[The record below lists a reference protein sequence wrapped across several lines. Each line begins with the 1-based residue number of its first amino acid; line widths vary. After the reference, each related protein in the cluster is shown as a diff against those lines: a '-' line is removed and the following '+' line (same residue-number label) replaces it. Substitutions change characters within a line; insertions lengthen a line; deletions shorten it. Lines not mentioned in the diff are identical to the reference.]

1 MSRPARWLAPL
12 AADLLCVLALA
23 IGGKDTHDADQSDWV
38 VLVIAWPF
46 ALAAAA
52 AHAALR
58 SRGRSTTRV
67 WPEGA
72 VVAVVTYALGMVLR
86 ALAGRG
92 LAPGFLV
99 VAGLFLAATMLG
111 WRLVALLVRRR
122 STSAARTTR

>member
-23 IGGKDTHDADQSDWV
+23 AGGKDTHDADQSDWV

-52 AHAALR
+52 SHAALR
-58 SRGRSTTRV
+58 SRGRPATRV
-67 WPEGA
+67 WPDG
-72 VVAVVTYALGMVLR
+72 VVVVVVTYVLGMLVR
-86 ALAGRG
+86 GLAGRG

-99 VAGLFLAATMLG
+99 VAGLFLTATMLG

-122 STSAARTTR
+122 STSRARTTR

>member
-1 MSRPARWLAPL
+1 MTSKSRPARWLAPL

-23 IGGKDTHDADQSDWV
+23 AGGKDTHDADQSEWV

-52 AHAALR
+52 AHLALL
-58 SRGRSTTRV
+58 SRGRSTSRV

-72 VVAVVTYALGMVLR
+72 VVVVVTHVLGMVVR
-86 ALAGRG
+86 GLAGRG

-99 VAGLFLAATMLG
+99 VAGLFLTATMLG
-111 WRLVALLVRRR
+111 WRLVVRLVTRRR
-122 STSAARTTR
+122 AARA